1 MLIGTSGEDM
11 MVPKVDHRIEEV
23 FALALSG

>member
-11 MVPKVDHRIEEV
+11 MVPKVDRRIEEV